1 MADIT
6 NLIDNSLP
14 QTNRAA
20 RSIRKTYTFPATG
33 IASGDNV
40 QLYTVP
46 AGVSLSLHSASL
58 VAGGSLGASAVLTL
72 QVNRAGTRTAVTGA
86 TTAGAA
92 SKASSGTLPA
102 VPFDLMP
109 GDILEAAVSGAGV
122 TASAAVTFDILV
134 VQR

>member
-1 MADIT
+1 MADINT
-6 NLIDNSLP
+6 LMDNTLP

-20 RSIRKTYTFPATG
+20 RSIRKTFTFPATG

-58 VAGGSLGASAVLTL
+58 VAGGSLGSAVLTL
-72 QVNRAGTRTAVTGA
+72 QVNRSGTRTAVTTG

-92 SKASSGTLPA
+92 SKVSSASLPA
-102 VPFDLMP
+102 VPLDLMP
-109 GDILEAAVSGAGV
+109 GDIIEAAVSAAGV
-122 TASAAVTFDILV
+122 TVSAAVTFDLLV